1 MEMWGKE
8 LKEIKT
14 YLSLKEKK
22 ILNATNEEEISNQS
36 DKLVSKGWGLT
47 FTKKQEAYSQNAQ
60 TRRVWI
66 NVPPS
71 PPRRQ

>member
-1 MEMWGKE
+1 MSGKE

-22 ILNATNEEEISNQS
+22 IPTARNEKEIANQS

-47 FTKKQEAYSQNAQ
+47 FSEKQEA
-60 TRRVWI
+60 
-66 NVPPS
+66 
-71 PPRRQ
+71 